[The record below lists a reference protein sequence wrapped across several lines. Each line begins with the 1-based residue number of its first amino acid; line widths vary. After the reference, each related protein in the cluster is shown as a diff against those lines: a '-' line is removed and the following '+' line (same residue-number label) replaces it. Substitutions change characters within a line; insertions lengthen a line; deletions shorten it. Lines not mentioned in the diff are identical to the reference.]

1 MTPPPNPTPLE
12 AARHICTECRYVLSS
27 LRGGPPPVA
36 RGKLARDLESLRGLV
51 RGKYLNGGLSTNA
64 GAGGESGGRNEEN
77 DGAAAAQQSATNLTS
92 AEAMAAMHIRETPAA
107 PLAGGS
113 ELPPPPPPPPVPS
126 TIGQEER
133 QHQHQHQQSTS
144 ASADPLPPPPPP
156 PPPAPHGVPPPPPPP
171 PPVNES
177 DRLVVVSHAEGAN
190 SEDEDVATA
199 ATATTGDLTSGA
211 AGGEAEAGTPPRE
224 EAAAAAGEG
233 TNAEQS
239 HAQLPPASP
248 HGVYRSDQVAAA
260 AEAAAAVEG
269 GPPLGTSS
277 SSVDATSSLSQAQL
291 QQLHIQQQM
300 MALPDDA
307 GPYATPFLSVITDP
321 RAAGPHTLVA
331 LRALHRLL
339 QRRSLVVLPNGS
351 FGIGGVHRV
360 HGGGSSS
367 SIGSNNS
374 TASHASQRSSGSRR
388 AAKAAFTTH
397 LEPLTRAVLNCKF
410 EQTDAGADEAVEM
423 AIADLLS
430 LIVSLDVENSAG
442 SSSNSIRP
450 ETMMEAF
457 NTVFVTRNTFVH
469 SPALCYHF
477 EEVLVGMVEAAFG
490 QSGRQHQRQ
499 QRGNQGHRWSSSRL
513 ILEFLVSQLIHNP
526 VLSKTAG
533 GGGPEAQAAH
543 DATRLL
549 CLKLVRICLRVG
561 WGDVEHLDWNV
572 DDDAVCSGT
581 SDSGIGENDAFLS
594 IIRDDL
600 CLSLLMTGQSI
611 WAYQNAAAAGAG
623 AAAAAATNP
632 ASATPGII
640 SLEVLS
646 EICSIFGT
654 LWHTS
659 SLRTALLP
667 QFGAIFTG
675 FYTRALSLLRKL
687 PVPEDSYVFEANSIF
702 DSEVE
707 IILESLVDIVSLY
720 DGGKD
725 GSGSLEA
732 LYLNYDCHPSQSD
745 VAMGLVVEL
754 CKCCGAN
761 FGGANEI
768 AEGLA
773 GFVSTAIS
781 RRNSGT
787 GDESATPS
795 VLAVNSEDDF
805 SEVTASNLRN
815 VPAHLREMCAEALVG
830 AMKCLFRNN
839 GRSKSKDED
848 SPAQNKLPDCTENE
862 EDDEALPEDLSKESP
877 VRESNTSSQS
887 PKTLRQIKVR
897 KNHLRQAAHL
907 FNKKSSKGIQYL
919 VDVGMIASPVTPHSV
934 ASFLRN
940 GIVVGLDKK
949 AVGEYLGTKGKGAQP
964 LKSPS
969 VWDRDWFH
977 KEVLVE
983 YVSLFHFA
991 NATIL
996 DGLRMFLAAF
1006 RLPGEA
1012 QMIDRILQSFAEE
1025 CASHCEERHGGR
1037 LSLFSADAKKSAD
1050 AAYLLSFSMIM
1061 LNTDLHNANI
1071 RADRKMTVDDFVRNN
1086 TDYGRD
1092 ITEEGHALPRDY
1104 LEGIY
1109 RGLKEEQ
1116 IRTEGEGA
1124 AGVMTVERWK
1134 DVLRA
1139 GASSSSDKTS
1149 VTSQLS
1155 PKEREEVKDLVL
1167 ESIWLPTLSAIG
1179 AFWGVV
1185 TQRAAV
1191 DEAYQSAGGMDGA
1204 QGARLGM
1211 DMSLTLLEGARAR
1224 GQKDVF
1230 QDIFVAICNYTGL
1243 IGEYRFDAV
1252 ARTAEF
1258 VHSVQRQ
1265 SALIVAINTA
1275 RDSGDW
1281 IGFEGWRA
1289 VWSMIFELR
1298 DLKLLIGG
1306 KRNKMKGLLVES
1318 DQDLL
1323 NPNCRREWSLRLM
1336 KEAMHAAGLDI
1347 SDRSAAKT
1355 KRSFFGTLLF
1365 GSSDSPAPEP
1375 KSSTASVDGK
1385 GPTVLRTVHG
1395 KEEQVLWDELAAS
1408 DDEDDNLDDE
1418 DDDESSFS
1426 AGGDFYEDGVDS
1438 RSFRQ
1443 VQSPGAA
1450 FESQLIHEDQL
1461 VYHPETPITG
1471 LETYDDTRAYQL
1483 SPRARARKRLARV
1496 CDFASLVSESRFLD
1510 IESVQDL
1517 MMALVDILKT
1527 SSNSNNTGSDDE
1539 DGDTVSTSVPET
1551 SGSGVAS
1558 AATSPVSAGIGGHL
1572 KRPSAPGDPS
1582 LPPSF
1587 SPLSPASEALAEVL
1601 LCEVGLKN
1609 RDRIGLLWD
1618 NVLSQHYKDRLGKK
1632 QRKELSHSKSETA
1645 MPTSQ
1650 EEQLLSILMIPGL
1663 EKCVTGLLRIC
1674 TWNVHREDVSN
1685 KVLGA
1690 LKVLYPPFGGLYSL
1704 SPNLSLD
1711 KHLAEGLWRICRDVE
1726 GLKTINYD
1734 GWDGILGLV
1743 EWCALRG
1750 EIIHSRH
1757 ANSGRS
1763 VGLSEDD
1770 PALQAFRC
1778 LHLMLNAP
1786 ELEDS
1791 VPLEIVVGV
1800 SALIRGGEKQNCPKI
1815 SVAGLDLLSL
1825 LHTGV
1830 ESLIITA
1837 EEETDSKEPIDV
1849 SWVQY
1854 WMPILHGMAGA
1865 AGTSRYAVR
1874 TSRSLLCFSC
1884 SISYLGIISF
1894 TSSLIDPLSPMYL
1907 NFYSLTAQ
1915 SVRQHALSMLTDAI
1929 IDRHGKY
1936 LPDEEI
1942 CKIFTDI
1949 CVPLAGDRMKDLL
1962 AATAEP
1968 DMRAE
1973 EILIEL
1979 EMCIS
1984 LLFKPFLHHLKR
1996 LLTMDKAF
2004 VDIWVNMLGVMTL
2017 LLGEDIAPQGEGDEL
2032 TPERLLWTTKELGS
2046 EHLRNAILVLAAC
2059 GVLKTPDAGEVSAL
2073 TWNSIDDMA
2082 FCQKYVAEW
2091 QQQGLKESP
2100 PSIADGEIAVV

>member
-1 MTPPPNPTPLE
+1 MTPQPNPTSLE
-12 AARHICTECRYVLSS
+12 AARHICTECRCVLWS

-51 RGKYLNGGLSTNA
+51 RGKYLDGGLSNANA
-64 GAGGESGGRNEEN
+64 GNGGGEGGGRNE
-77 DGAAAAQQSATNLTS
+77 DAAAQQSATNLTS

-107 PLAGGS
+107 AAAAAAAALAGGS
-113 ELPPPPPPPPVPS
+113 DLPPPPPPVPS
-126 TIGQEER
+126 TIGEED
-133 QHQHQHQQSTS
+133 QQQQQQQS
-144 ASADPLPPPPPP
+144 ASAASPPPPPPP
-156 PPPAPHGVPPPPPPP
+156 PPPAPHGVPPPPPP

-190 SEDEDVATA
+190 SEDEDVATS

-211 AGGEAEAGTPPRE
+211 AGEAEASTPPR
-224 EAAAAAGEG
+224 EAAAAAEEG

-248 HGVYRSDQVAAA
+248 HGVYRSDQVAT
-260 AEAAAAVEG
+260 AAAAVEG
-269 GPPLGTSS
+269 GPPLPGTSS
-277 SSVDATSSLSQAQL
+277 SSVDATSTSLSQAQL

-321 RAAGPHTLVA
+321 RVAGPHILVA

-351 FGIGGVHRV
+351 FGIGGIKAA

-374 TASHASQRSSGSRR
+374 IASHASHRSGGSRR

-490 QSGRQHQRQ
+490 QSGRQHHQQQ
-499 QRGNQGHRWSSSRL
+499 QRGSHGHRWSSSRL

-572 DDDAVCSGT
+572 GDDDDAGCSGGG
-581 SDSGIGENDAFLS
+581 DGGIDENDALLS

-600 CLSLLMTGQSI
+600 SLSLLMTGQSI

-623 AAAAAATNP
+623 AAAAAASP

-640 SLEVLS
+640 SLQVLS

-732 LYLNYDCHPSQSD
+732 LYLNLDCHPSQSD

-761 FGGANEI
+761 FGGVNETP
-768 AEGLA
+768 EGLA

-781 RRNSGT
+781 RRNRGT
-787 GDESATPS
+787 GDGSTTPS
-795 VLAVNSEDDF
+795 MLGVNSEDDF
-805 SEVTASNLRN
+805 SEVTANNLRH

-830 AMKCLFRNN
+830 AMKCLFRDN
-839 GRSKSKDED
+839 GNTKSKDED
-848 SPAQNKLPDCTENE
+848 STTQSKMADAAE
-862 EDDEALPEDLSKESP
+862 EEKEEEEAPPEDLSKESP
-877 VRESNTSSQS
+877 VRESNTLSQS
-887 PKTLRQIKVR
+887 PKTLRQIKVH
-897 KNHLRQAAHL
+897 KNHLREAAHL

-964 LKSPS
+964 LKSPP

-1037 LSLFSADAKKSAD
+1037 LSLFSADA
-1050 AAYLLSFSMIM
+1050 AYLLSFSMIM

-1092 ITEEGHALPRDY
+1092 ITEEGHALPREY

-1109 RGLKEEQ
+1109 RSLKEEQ

-1155 PKEREEVKDLVL
+1155 PKERGEVKDLVL
-1167 ESIWLPTLSAIG
+1167 ESIWLPTLSAAG
-1179 AFWGVV
+1179 AFWAVV
-1185 TQRAAV
+1185 TQRTGV

-1323 NPNCRREWSLRLM
+1323 SPNCRREWSLRLM

-1365 GSSDSPAPEP
+1365 GSADSPAPEP
-1375 KSSTASVDGK
+1375 TPNTASADGK

-1408 DDEDDNLDDE
+1408 DDEDDNLDDD
-1418 DDDESSFS
+1418 DDDESSVS
-1426 AGGDFYEDGVDS
+1426 AGGDYYDDGVDS

-1510 IESVQDL
+1510 VESVQDL
-1517 MMALVDILKT
+1517 MMALVDILKS
-1527 SSNSNNTGSDDE
+1527 SSNSNIGTGSDDE
-1539 DGDTVSTSVPET
+1539 GGDTVSASVPET
-1551 SGSGVAS
+1551 SGGGGAS
-1558 AATSPVSAGIGGHL
+1558 AAASPVSAGIRGHPS
-1572 KRPSAPGDPS
+1572 RPSAPGDPS
-1582 LPPSF
+1582 LPASF

-1601 LCEVGLKN
+1601 LCEVALKN

-1632 QRKELSHSKSETA
+1632 QRKQLSHSKSETS

-1663 EKCVTGLLRIC
+1663 EKCATGLLRIC

-1743 EWCALRG
+1743 EWCAFRG
-1750 EIIHSRH
+1750 EIIHPRH

-1825 LHTGV
+1825 LHTRV

-1837 EEETDSKEPIDV
+1837 EQETDSNEPIDV

-1865 AGTSRYAVR
+1865 AGTSRYAV
-1874 TSRSLLCFSC
+1874 SIPCAPLLCVYYM
-1884 SISYLGIISF
+1884 SYFFHSPPHLLS
-1894 TSSLIDPLSPMYL
+1894 IDPPLCDAPKLFLL
-1907 NFYSLTAQ
+1907 N
-1915 SVRQHALSMLTDAI
+1915 
-1929 IDRHGKY
+1929 
-1936 LPDEEI
+1936 
-1942 CKIFTDI
+1942 
-1949 CVPLAGDRMKDLL
+1949 
-1962 AATAEP
+1962 AECP
-1968 DMRAE
+1968 
-1973 EILIEL
+1973 
-1979 EMCIS
+1979 
-1984 LLFKPFLHHLKR
+1984 PTR
-1996 LLTMDKAF
+1996 LVH
-2004 VDIWVNMLGVMTL
+2004 VD
-2017 LLGEDIAPQGEGDEL
+2017 
-2032 TPERLLWTTKELGS
+2032 
-2046 EHLRNAILVLAAC
+2046 
-2059 GVLKTPDAGEVSAL
+2059 
-2073 TWNSIDDMA
+2073 
-2082 FCQKYVAEW
+2082 
-2091 QQQGLKESP
+2091 
-2100 PSIADGEIAVV
+2100 

>member
-1 MTPPPNPTPLE
+1 MAPPNPTPLE

-51 RGKYLNGGLSTNA
+51 RGKYLDGGLSN
-64 GAGGESGGRNEEN
+64 SGGDRGGDSGD
-77 DGAAAAQQSATNLTS
+77 DGLMAQAQQSATATHLTS
-92 AEAMAAMHIRETPAA
+92 AEALAAMHIREEAPTATTGSSEPPAA
-107 PLAGGS
+107 AAAAVAGGQMPP
-113 ELPPPPPPPPVPS
+113 PPPPPPPPVPS
-126 TIGQEER
+126 TIGQE
-133 QHQHQHQQSTS
+133 QQGAP
-144 ASADPLPPPPPP
+144 ASAPPPPPP
-156 PPPAPHGVPPPPPPP
+156 AAPHGVPPPPPPP
-171 PPVNES
+171 PPNRNES
-177 DRLVVVSHAEGAN
+177 DRMVVVSHAGGSN
-190 SEDEDVATA
+190 SEDEDVATS
-199 ATATTGDLTSGA
+199 ATATTG
-211 AGGEAEAGTPPRE
+211 EAEFGTPPRE
-224 EAAAAAGEG
+224 GAA
-233 TNAEQS
+233 NVQQQDPRQPS
-239 HAQLPPASP
+239 QQQLLPPASP
-248 HGVYRSDQVAAA
+248 HGVYLSDQAAPAAA
-260 AEAAAAVEG
+260 L
-269 GPPLGTSS
+269 PPGATSS
-277 SSVDATSSLSQAQL
+277 SSIDAASSQGQAQF
-291 QQLHIQQQM
+291 QQQQQNYHQ
-300 MALPDDA
+300 AHAILPDDA

-351 FGIGGVHRV
+351 FGIGG
-360 HGGGSSS
+360 GGFHVAAAHGSSG
-367 SIGSNNS
+367 SIGSNSNS
-374 TASHASQRSSGSRR
+374 SASHASQRSNGATGGRR
-388 AAKAAFTTH
+388 AAAAFTTH

-430 LIVSLDVENSAG
+430 LIVSLDVENSPGAVG
-442 SSSNSIRP
+442 NSIRP

-490 QSGRQHQRQ
+490 RSGPQQQQQQQQ
-499 QRGNQGHRWSSSRL
+499 QRGNHGHRWSSSRL

-561 WGDVEHLDWNV
+561 WGDVEHLDW
-572 DDDAVCSGT
+572 DEGGAVVCGGGGA
-581 SDSGIGENDAFLS
+581 DEALLS

-611 WAYQNAAAAGAG
+611 WAYQNDAAAG
-623 AAAAAATNP
+623 AAAAAANP
-632 ASATPGII
+632 ASPGII

-667 QFGAIFTG
+667 QFGAIFAG

-732 LYLNYDCHPSQSD
+732 LFLNYDCHPSQSD
-745 VAMGLVVEL
+745 VAMGLVIEL

-761 FGGANEI
+761 FGGVNETP
-768 AEGLA
+768 EGMA
-773 GFVSTAIS
+773 GFISTSIS
-781 RRNSGT
+781 RRNSGDT
-787 GDESATPS
+787 GDGPATPS
-795 VLAVNSEDDF
+795 NASILAVDSEDGF
-805 SEVTASNLRN
+805 AEVTNLRN

-839 GRSKSKDED
+839 GTSRSVAED
-848 SPAQNKLPDCTENE
+848 SVTESKVPGAVDD
-862 EDDEALPEDLSKESP
+862 EDDETPPEDLSKESP
-877 VRESNTSSQS
+877 VRESNKSSQS
-887 PKTLRQIKVR
+887 PKTLRQIKVH

-919 VDVGMIASPVTPHSV
+919 VDVGMIPSPVTPHSV

-964 LKSPS
+964 LKSPP

-983 YVSLFHFA
+983 YVSLFHFS

-1071 RADRKMTVDDFVRNN
+1071 RADRKMTVDDFVKNN

-1092 ITEEGHALPRDY
+1092 ITDEGHALPREY

-1139 GASSSSDKTS
+1139 GASVSSDKPS
-1149 VTSQLS
+1149 MTSQITS
-1155 PKEREEVKDLVL
+1155 RERDEVKNLAL
-1167 ESIWLPTLSAIG
+1167 ESIWLPTLSATG

-1185 TQRAAV
+1185 ARRTAV

-1211 DMSLTLLEGARAR
+1211 DMSITLLEGARAR
-1224 GQKDVF
+1224 GQKDIF

-1243 IGEYRFDAV
+1243 IGDYRFDSV

-1289 VWSMIFELR
+1289 VWSMVFELR

-1336 KEAMHAAGLDI
+1336 KEAMHAAGLDV

-1375 KSSTASVDGK
+1375 TPAIAPADGK

-1408 DDEDDNLDDE
+1408 DDEDDNLDDD
-1418 DDDESSFS
+1418 DDDESSLS
-1426 AGGDFYEDGVDS
+1426 AGGEYYDDGTDA
-1438 RSFRQ
+1438 RPFRQ

-1510 IESVQDL
+1510 VESVQDL
-1517 MMALVDILKT
+1517 MRALVDVVRS
-1527 SSNSNNTGSDDE
+1527 SSNSNNSSDADDE
-1539 DGDTVSTSVPET
+1539 DDGVDAGPASAAET
-1551 SGSGVAS
+1551 SGDGVAS
-1558 AATSPVSAGIGGHL
+1558 AAVSPVSAGVSGHSS
-1572 KRPSAPGDPS
+1572 RPSAPGEPS
-1582 LPPSF
+1582 LPASF

-1601 LCEVGLKN
+1601 LCEIALKN

-1632 QRKELSHSKSETA
+1632 ERKQLSHSKSETA
-1645 MPTSQ
+1645 IPTSQ
-1650 EEQLLSILMIPGL
+1650 EEQFMSILMIPGL

-1685 KVLGA
+1685 KVLGS
-1690 LKVLYPPFGGLYSL
+1690 LKVLYPPFGGLYTL

-1726 GLKTINYD
+1726 GLKTIDYD

-1750 EIIHSRH
+1750 EIINPRL

-1770 PALQAFRC
+1770 PALQAFRS
-1778 LHLMLNAP
+1778 LHLMLNAA

-1800 SALIRGGEKQNCPKI
+1800 SALIRGGEKQNCPKV

-1825 LHTGV
+1825 LHTRV
-1830 ESLIITA
+1830 ETLIITA
-1837 EEETDSKEPIDV
+1837 EQEAGSSTPVETT
-1849 SWVQY
+1849 WVQY
-1854 WMPILHGMAGA
+1854 WVPILHGMAGA
-1865 AGTSRYAVR
+1865 AGTSRYAV
-1874 TSRSLLCFSC
+1874 S
-1884 SISYLGIISF
+1884 
-1894 TSSLIDPLSPMYL
+1894 
-1907 NFYSLTAQ
+1907 
-1915 SVRQHALSMLTDAI
+1915 
-1929 IDRHGKY
+1929 
-1936 LPDEEI
+1936 
-1942 CKIFTDI
+1942 
-1949 CVPLAGDRMKDLL
+1949 
-1962 AATAEP
+1962 
-1968 DMRAE
+1968 
-1973 EILIEL
+1973 
-1979 EMCIS
+1979 
-1984 LLFKPFLHHLKR
+1984 KR
-1996 LLTMDKAF
+1996 
-2004 VDIWVNMLGVMTL
+2004 
-2017 LLGEDIAPQGEGDEL
+2017 
-2032 TPERLLWTTKELGS
+2032 
-2046 EHLRNAILVLAAC
+2046 
-2059 GVLKTPDAGEVSAL
+2059 
-2073 TWNSIDDMA
+2073 
-2082 FCQKYVAEW
+2082 
-2091 QQQGLKESP
+2091 
-2100 PSIADGEIAVV
+2100 